1 MVLVFCILPFQFVM
15 IYSWPLSV
23 GFRGYIP
30 VEGLRLEQSVIFA
43 VSHTVT
49 TI

>member
-1 MVLVFCILPFQFVM
+1 MFYYLCIVFF
-15 IYSWPLSV
+15 WV
-23 GFRGYIP
+23 GVVVVRGYIQ